1 MHQASSAGTTKLRY
15 DPDFR
20 RYFAARALSLSGTV
34 VTIIALPVLVYR
46 ISGSAALTATVA
58 ALEAVPYLLLVAFG
72 VPAVAVFFDGAN
84 FGALPVL
91 VGTDRIAEANFIVWS
106 FATGVEIV
114 LPSVVGLSLAVT
126 HPATLLGFDA
136 LSFIA
141 SVALLRM
148 IARPLQDPARPLQR
162 GLGSVLA
169 DIGVGLR
176 FLTDHAGVRTMT
188 IVGAIQSMAGGGF
201 VALMVVWFD
210 RVLDIG
216 TQGWRFGLTWS
227 SWSVGA
233 LAATLLLP
241 RLLRRTSPARI
252 TLAALPVSAVLG
264 VLTALAPNWQWA
276 ALGLLSWSGA
286 YMLVVVNSISYRQQ
300 VTPEPLLGRVNT
312 AGRML
317 AWGAGWTGGAALA
330 GLVAS
335 AVGVRHAMVL
345 MTTVNLV
352 GVVVAWTSPLRTA
365 TASDLPTSESS

>member
-1 MHQASSAGTTKLRY
+1 VHQASSAGTTKLRY

-34 VTIIALPVLVYR
+34 VTVIALPVLVYR

-233 LAATLLLP
+233 WRRRCCCPGCCGGP
-241 RLLRRTSPARI
+241 RRLGSRWPPSRSRPGQHGGPHAGVGCRLDRGSCPRRTRRLRGRGPTRDGADDHGQSGGRGRR
-252 TLAALPVSAVLG
+252 LDVSAAYGDRLG
-264 VLTALAPNWQWA
+264 
-276 ALGLLSWSGA
+276 
-286 YMLVVVNSISYRQQ
+286 
-300 VTPEPLLGRVNT
+300 
-312 AGRML
+312 
-317 AWGAGWTGGAALA
+317 
-330 GLVAS
+330 
-335 AVGVRHAMVL
+335 
-345 MTTVNLV
+345 
-352 GVVVAWTSPLRTA
+352 SP
-365 TASDLPTSESS
+365 DQ

>member
-1 MHQASSAGTTKLRY
+1 VHQASSAGTTKLRY

-20 RYFAARALSLSGTV
+20 RYFAVRNRGHDHR
-34 VTIIALPVLVYR
+34 P
-46 ISGSAALTATVA
+46 SGSGLPHQWLRRADRYRGGSG
-58 ALEAVPYLLLVAFG
+58 AVPYLLLVAFG

-169 DIGVGLR
+169 DIRGPAFPDRPCRG
-176 FLTDHAGVRTMT
+176 TDDDHRGRHPVH
-188 IVGAIQSMAGGGF
+188 G
-201 VALMVVWFD
+201 
-210 RVLDIG
+210 
-216 TQGWRFGLTWS
+216 GWRLRRVDGGVVRPGSRHRDAGLALRPDL
-227 SWSVGA
+227 VVLERGR